1 MKSLAE
7 LLEQYRDKFT
17 LDNRIRPQAG
27 VTQESVA
34 RAREL
39 LSKARRSRVEEA
51 RVAELFTTSD
61 IGFSVAHLSSA
72 IAIPQLEEELKSLDG
87 LAGQRTVKDLN
98 PVVLRGVIA
107 GAGFEGA
114 GVDQYGAA
122 AVIPEGTPFPI
133 VEARSTEE
141 AHFSSIVKRGV
152 QFNVTVEAL
161 INDLLG
167 ELDRIPEE
175 FQQIVFD
182 SKYADILG
190 ALLQADQ
197 YLEAVTL
204 PDGTT
209 TTPNA
214 PLSAQALVAA
224 AVALE
229 NREVN
234 GRKIG
239 RVGTVNVVV
248 PMGAARFLEYDLAQF
263 GRVIA
268 VQDGALTLS
277 PDREIQALLPALNI
291 IESDRVT
298 GTEWFMYPKPG
309 TTRRP
314 VLERLNLRG
323 FESPEIR
330 FRSDSGQILGGSV
343 SGFRAGSFDADVS
356 SLRLRFFGGAVLWD
370 PTWVVRSNGTGTV

>member
-1 MKSLAE
+1 MKTYAE

-17 LDNRIRPQAG
+17 LDNRINPQVG
-27 VTQESVA
+27 VTESSVS
-34 RAREL
+34 RAREM
-39 LSKARRSRVEEA
+39 LSAARRSRVEEA

-98 PVVLRGVIA
+98 PVVLRGVI
-107 GAGFEGA
+107 GSAGFEGA

-209 TTPNA
+209 TLPNA
-214 PLSAQALVAA
+214 PLSAQGLIAA

-229 NREVN
+229 NREIN

-277 PDREIQALLPALNI
+277 PDREIQALLPSLNI

-298 GTEWFMYPKPG
+298 GTEWFMYPRPG

-330 FRSDSGQILGGSV
+330 FRSDSGQILGGNV
-343 SGFRAGSFDADVS
+343 AGFRAGSFDADVS

-370 PTWVVRSNGTGTV
+370 SVWVVRSKGTGTA

>member
-1 MKSLAE
+1 MKTYAE

-27 VTQESVA
+27 VTESSVS

-39 LSKARRSRVEEA
+39 LSAARRSRVEEA

-209 TTPNA
+209 TLPNA
-214 PLSAQALVAA
+214 PLSAQGLIAA

-229 NREVN
+229 NREIN

-277 PDREIQALLPALNI
+277 PDREIQALLPSLNI

-298 GTEWFMYPKPG
+298 GTEWFMYPRPG

-330 FRSDSGQILGGSV
+330 FRSDSGQILGGNV
-343 SGFRAGSFDADVS
+343 AGFRAGSFDADVS

-370 PTWVVRSNGTGTV
+370 STWVVRSKGTGAA